1 MKCVEHTYG
10 LMLPHVP
17 PMVRDLSNL
26 YEFGQAN
33 ESSDRN
39 WFNTACVY
47 AVIGFFLR
55 SGPLFQLLLTKY
67 LN

>member
-39 WFNTACVY
+39 
-47 AVIGFFLR
+47 
-55 SGPLFQLLLTKY
+55 
-67 LN
+67 